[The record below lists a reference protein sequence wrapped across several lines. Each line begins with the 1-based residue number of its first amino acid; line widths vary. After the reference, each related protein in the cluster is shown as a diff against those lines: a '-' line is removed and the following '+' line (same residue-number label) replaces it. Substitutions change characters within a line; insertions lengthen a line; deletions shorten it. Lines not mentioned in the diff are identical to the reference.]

1 MKVLVGNNDND
12 VVIDIVDSAEEVS
25 NGLQVNRDGDIY
37 IYASSIALT
46 VENVETIPEG
56 VMAQKYKYIEGE
68 FVLNPDYVEPEE

>member
-1 MKVLVGNNDND
+1 MKVLTDNNN
-12 VVIDIVDSAEEVS
+12 VVIDIVNSTEQVI
-25 NGLQVNRDGDIY
+25 NGLQVNKDGDVY